1 MFVSEHQFLTLSFLF
16 DFFTFFSLLQAV
28 VINSFS
34 KFFSM
39 TGWRLGWVV
48 LPEGQLCSAVERLA
62 QNMQICAPSLSQV
75 AGIAAL
81 DAGDEVEAN
90 RARYEVNRARLLD
103 AVASAGLSGGCAP
116 ADGAFYVYCDVRRV
130 TKDSVELAGRL
141 LRETGVATTPG
152 VDFDPENGHHFL
164 RLTYCGEYEQVSE
177 AADRLVKFF
186 KREQRRVDTQAD
198 TIS

>member
-1 MFVSEHQFLTLSFLF
+1 
-16 DFFTFFSLLQAV
+16 
-28 VINSFS
+28 
-34 KFFSM
+34 M

-62 QNMQICAPSLSQV
+62 QNMQICAPALSQI

-81 DAGDEVEAN
+81 DAAEELESNRTRYEAN
-90 RARYEVNRARLLD
+90 RARLLAAID
-103 AVASAGLSGGCAP
+103 SAGLSGGCAP

-141 LRETGVATTPG
+141 LREIGVATTPG

-164 RLTYCGEYEQVSE
+164 RLTYCGEYDQISK
-177 AADRLVKFF
+177 AADRLVHFF
-186 KREQRRVDTQAD
+186 KGELARIGSAD
-198 TIS
+198 MIS